1 MRNFRKLLVAIQVSS
16 DALLSQKVERKDE
29 DKKTFKCHCCKKTCH
44 YARDWQ
50 HHLRNFV
57 TNDPGGIEN
66 LEVALKSTNWCT
78 RHLIRRALQII

>member
-1 MRNFRKLLVAIQVSS
+1 MSLLQ
-16 DALLSQKVERKDE
+16 E
-29 DKKTFKCHCCKKTCH
+29 TCH